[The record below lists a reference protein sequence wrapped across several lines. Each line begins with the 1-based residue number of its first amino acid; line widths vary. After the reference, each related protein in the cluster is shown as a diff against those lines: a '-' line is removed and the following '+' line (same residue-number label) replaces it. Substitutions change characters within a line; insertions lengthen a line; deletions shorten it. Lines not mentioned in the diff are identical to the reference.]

1 MEELASHTWEIV
13 TGIIGVAA
21 IIATM
26 TPNRSDNLVIDNICR
41 FINLLAMNI
50 GKSKN
55 RSE

>member
-1 MEELASHTWEIV
+1 MPVGMCFPV
-13 TGIIGVAA
+13 TIGGVTA